1 MRTRGLLGLL
11 VRACLPS
18 SLCVVRHHAPHVA
31 LHRAVRASH
40 FDLIPAGGALFCCC
54 LCGVPFAFCLTVND
68 SGPACEPHASS
79 PASYRP
85 RVPGSERRAGFG
97 GRGSG
102 GESVA
107 KRVALATLF
116 FASLHDCL
124 PFSFCTRP
132 CFPFAPT
139 SFHHI
144 HATSSLSPLPPLTST
159 TPPCK
164 PPMSHVDQTDD
175 AFTILS
181 WWRPQFQVS
190 TVATFEIPTL
200 LPQRAASDHVYRGT
214 RPPGM
219 RD

>member
-1 MRTRGLLGLL
+1 MLKRIKKRKRVRTRGLLGLL
-11 VRACLPS
+11 GLLASPS

-54 LCGVPFAFCLTVND
+54 LRCASFACCLTVND
-68 SGPACEPHASS
+68 SGPACEPHASN

-132 CFPFAPT
+132 FFPFAPT
-139 SFHHI
+139 SS
-144 HATSSLSPLPPLTST
+144 TTST
-159 TPPCK
+159 PHRPFPRFPHSRQPPPHVNHLWRTSTQRMTPSRYCHGGALG
-164 PPMSHVDQTDD
+164 S
-175 AFTILS
+175 
-181 WWRPQFQVS
+181 R
-190 TVATFEIPTL
+190 
-200 LPQRAASDHVYRGT
+200 
-214 RPPGM
+214 
-219 RD
+219 